1 MSSQYSKM
9 IISFHPLTNV
19 EEEEEQ
25 MFTQAESKIIF
36 IILKVWKLFPFVAFL
51 LLLLLLVLL
60 QHNDLLEVIKNII

>member
-25 MFTQAESKIIF
+25 MFSQAESKIIF
-36 IILKVWKLFPFVAFL
+36 IILKV
-51 LLLLLLVLL
+51 
-60 QHNDLLEVIKNII
+60 

>member
-19 EEEEEQ
+19 EEEEE

-36 IILKVWKLFPFVAFL
+36 IILKV
-51 LLLLLLVLL
+51 
-60 QHNDLLEVIKNII
+60 